1 MAKPKPKDR
10 RNADDLTPEELEAQ
24 RAEQLPD
31 RDVMTALTP
40 YGPPVPV
47 PVENVDAMFPIDPPP
62 KAI

>member
-24 RAEQLPD
+24 RADALPD
-31 RDVMTALTP
+31 RDVMTALSP
-40 YGPPVPV
+40 YGPPVPI
-47 PVENVDAMFPIDPPP
+47 PVEDVDAMFTIDPPP

>member
-1 MAKPKPKDR
+1 MGKARPKDR

-31 RDVMTALTP
+31 RDVMTTLSMYNPAL
-40 YGPPVPV
+40 
-47 PVENVDAMFPIDPPP
+47 PVEDPDGMFPIDPPP